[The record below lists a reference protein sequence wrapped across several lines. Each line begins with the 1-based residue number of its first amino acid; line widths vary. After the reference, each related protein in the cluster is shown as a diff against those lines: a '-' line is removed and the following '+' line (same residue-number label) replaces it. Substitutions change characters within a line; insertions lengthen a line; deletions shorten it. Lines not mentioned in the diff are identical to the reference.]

1 MTTLGGKERGA
12 AFESFWLLFILFYF
26 IYFRACVCVL
36 WRRSPAQPRKSG
48 YNFVALRLYR
58 YDRDQML
65 TRGSRK
71 GRESERE
78 RGERKEP
85 PAAASANSYINIRAR
100 NGIPASITHT
110 RVFRARFSGTRRLG
124 VTQRETSPFWKEQ
137 ERRGR
142 RSHTWQGG
150 GICPVMIRWDFIQ
163 MADCGRY
170 K

>member
-58 YDRDQML
+58 YDRDRML

-71 GRESERE
+71 GRESEKE
-78 RGERKEP
+78 RGEKRT
-85 PAAASANSYINIRAR
+85 AR
-100 NGIPASITHT
+100 RRVSKLIYQHQGSKWYSRQYHTHT
-110 RVFRARFSGTRRLG
+110 GVSRKVFWNKKAWGYTARDLAILERTR
-124 VTQRETSPFWKEQ
+124 T
-137 ERRGR
+137 ERKTKPYMAGWGNMPG
-142 RSHTWQGG
+142 H
-150 GICPVMIRWDFIQ
+150 DQ
-163 MADCGRY
+163 MGFHSDG
-170 K
+170 